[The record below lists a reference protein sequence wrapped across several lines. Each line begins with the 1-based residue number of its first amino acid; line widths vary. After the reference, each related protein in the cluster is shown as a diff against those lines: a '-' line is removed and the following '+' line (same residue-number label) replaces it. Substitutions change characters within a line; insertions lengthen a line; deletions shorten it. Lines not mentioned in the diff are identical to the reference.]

1 MGILQDIRFDK
12 NDFQFKGF
20 SYLDSSPDEAEDDEN
35 NLSALFVIGG
45 YNPSQC
51 SLKIVQL
58 KAKSYIM
65 MKTLI
70 LLEKVDV
77 RVVTT
82 ICEGYSQIIH
92 CGSYWEYQDAT
103 LTT

>member
-1 MGILQDIRFDK
+1 
-12 NDFQFKGF
+12 
-20 SYLDSSPDEAEDDEN
+20 
-35 NLSALFVIGG
+35 LSALFVIGG

-51 SLKIVQL
+51 SLKKVQL